1 MHPNQAIAEGGIPP
15 VKKQDDTAKQAAK
28 SDEAAGYQLAQS
40 VIAEQQAQRG
50 IWLKYAA
57 KLIPLTVAARVS
69 FMGALASHIKDVK
82 AHAKA
87 AEERNDPEASAYQK
101 AAASAVQQLSNIR
114 TVARALNAGFIIPVK
129 TDGTGHPIHN
139 AQGDLIP
146 VNPFDWTLANAR
158 LYLETHAAD
167 GKAKKGRP
175 AKPFLDKLKKFME
188 DNAQTAEEVK
198 AAKEFIDTYAALKGA
213 A

>member
-40 VIAEQQAQRG
+40 VIAEQQGQRG

-101 AAASAVQQLSNIR
+101 AAASAVQQLSNMR

-129 TDGTGHPIHN
+129 TDGFGALYN
-139 AQGDLIP
+139 AVGDMIP